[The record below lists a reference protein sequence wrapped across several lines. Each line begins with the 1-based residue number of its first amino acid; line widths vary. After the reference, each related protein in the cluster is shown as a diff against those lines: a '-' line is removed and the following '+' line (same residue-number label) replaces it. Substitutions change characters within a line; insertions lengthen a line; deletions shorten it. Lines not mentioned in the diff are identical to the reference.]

1 MHELWKFHRFYL
13 RFLLNPSLMIF
24 QVVYHD
30 FEGLFYLHDVDNSH
44 ILRSILWSRIAA
56 NDSSVLSTKVV
67 RGSILRDVC
76 SAAMPVT
83 ILSIPMRSGLTLH
96 IVVEIV
102 MVGQSWQGGIIHGQD
117 IPAIG
122 QY

>member
-1 MHELWKFHRFYL
+1 MYEI
-13 RFLLNPSLMIF
+13 NPLLMIF
-24 QVVYHD
+24 QVVYYHD
-30 FEGLFYLHDVDNSH
+30 VEGLLNLHYVDNSH

-83 ILSIPMRSGLTLH
+83 ILSIPMRGGLTLN

-102 MVGQSWQGGIIHGQD
+102 LVGQSWQGGILHGQD
-117 IPAIG
+117 IPAIIG